1 MSKLKGT
8 DITTIR
14 SLFKNA
20 GANKEAA
27 LKSKLSP
34 EDFSIYKNTLSVSW
48 VPVKVAAAIMAAAGQ
63 VLYPDHYNGVWEM
76 GRECAH
82 DNLKDEGIYAM
93 LFKDPSV
100 RGIFSQ
106 GTKIWETFYDTGKP
120 VMEMCDEQNRKFVFC
135 VMGDPELTSVNLD
148 FIAGYIEG
156 MFEIT
161 GKINIEIKI
170 DNRDLQAR
178 RWHVTWT
185 D

>member
-14 SLFKNA
+14 SLFQNLGGGKENELKN
-20 GANKEAA
+20 
-27 LKSKLSP
+27 KLSP
-34 EDFSIYKNTLSVSW
+34 ENYKVYKNTLSVSW
-48 VPVKVAAAIMAAAGQ
+48 VPVKAAAAIMAAAGQ
-63 VLYPDHYNGVWEM
+63 VLYPKHANGVWEM

-82 DNLKDEGIYAM
+82 DNLKDEGIYTV

-120 VMEMCDEQNRKFVFC
+120 VMEMCDEENHKFVFC
-135 VMGDPELTSVNLD
+135 VKDDPELTPVNLD
-148 FIAGYIEG
+148 FVAGYIEG
-156 MFEIT
+156 MFEIA
-161 GKINIEIKI
+161 GKKDIQIKI
-170 DNRDLQAR
+170 ENKDPNAR
-178 RWHVTWT
+178 RWHVTWA